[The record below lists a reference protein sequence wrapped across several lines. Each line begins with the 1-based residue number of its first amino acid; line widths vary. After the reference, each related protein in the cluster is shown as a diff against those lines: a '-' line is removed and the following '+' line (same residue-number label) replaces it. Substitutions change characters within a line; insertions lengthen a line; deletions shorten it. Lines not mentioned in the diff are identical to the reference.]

1 VNAAV
6 DYALPDDLDPLRQ
19 RCDHIPAAVL
29 RAKID
34 AREVVVARRQGQIVG
49 WLTTTLL
56 WDLFPFINLLVVAEA
71 HRRQGI
77 GRQIVAFVE
86 AQARAAGAAHLL
98 TSSQADEEGQH
109 FWRAVG
115 FHDVGGLRL
124 GDVPLEIFFAKA
136 LA

>member
-1 VNAAV
+1 MNVTL
-6 DYALPDDLDPLRQ
+6 DYARPGDLDLLRQ
-19 RCDHIPAAVL
+19 RCDHIAPPVL
-29 RAKID
+29 QAKIA
-34 AREVVVARRQGQIVG
+34 AREVVVARHQGQIVG
-49 WLTTTLL
+49 WMTTTLL
-56 WDLFPFINLLVVAEA
+56 WDLFPFINLLVVAEG

-77 GRQIVAFVE
+77 GRQMVQFVE
-86 AQARAAGAAHLL
+86 SRARAAGASHLL

-109 FWRAVG
+109 FWRRMG